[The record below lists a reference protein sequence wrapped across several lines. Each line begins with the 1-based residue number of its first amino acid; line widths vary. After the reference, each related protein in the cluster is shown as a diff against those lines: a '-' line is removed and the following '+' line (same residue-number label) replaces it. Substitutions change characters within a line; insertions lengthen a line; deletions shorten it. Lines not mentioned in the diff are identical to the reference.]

1 MTAAKQTEA
10 YKKLNIH
17 MSVYNELQVARDI
30 LFAYIMLSA
39 DFDPANLTDMKYLWD
54 LSYSFQWG
62 DSTRQRFVKDAEQ
75 LAEGHWEK
83 YRIKVPDSKN
93 VDQLKTIFQKWF
105 KVDSNFPVKILA
117 DFAEKRYT
125 AKSYFIFLL
134 LLTCEK

>member
-1 MTAAKQTEA
+1 MNCLELKNALMTAAKQTEA

-75 LAEGHWEK
+75 LAEGHWEQ
-83 YRIKVPDSKN
+83 I
-93 VDQLKTIFQKWF
+93 
-105 KVDSNFPVKILA
+105 SNQGSRF
-117 DFAEKRYT
+117 EK
-125 AKSYFIFLL
+125 
-134 LLTCEK
+134 C